1 MSQYD
6 PLEPQASAPEA
17 LPPAPADDDPPEPD
31 DLPERGGRGE
41 QPPDTLA
48 WGVGFGLLIGVPL
61 MLFGGGTLN
70 GAVQRAFAGMSGG
83 EMLAYVVFVM
93 PIAET
98 LFFRGILHGSRP
110 FWMVGLMA
118 SAWSIVL
125 YLPMLDVVN
134 FPLVAVVI
142 CLVLVM
148 LNVMYGYVRNR
159 NGLAAAWVCQVVA
172 NVLVLFLPFVAA

>member
-1 MSQYD
+1 
-6 PLEPQASAPEA
+6 
-17 LPPAPADDDPPEPD
+17 
-31 DLPERGGRGE
+31 
-41 QPPDTLA
+41 
-48 WGVGFGLLIGVPL
+48 
-61 MLFGGGTLN
+61 
-70 GAVQRAFAGMSGG
+70 
-83 EMLAYVVFVM
+83 
-93 PIAET
+93 
-98 LFFRGILHGSRP
+98 
-110 FWMVGLMA
+110 MVGLMA